1 MSKHTE
7 HTIPPRWS
15 LKLLR
20 LFLKNEYLEE
30 IEGDMEEVYTDTLKQ
45 HSLKKARRMYNRE
58 VIKLLRPILI
68 RRMSGNK
75 QLNYIGMLQHNILV
89 ALRNF
94 RRHKSSF
101 LINLTGLSTGLACT
115 LLIYLW
121 VNDEM
126 KIDRFHENTD
136 QLHQVLMNFE
146 SNSGINTV
154 SWTPAPM
161 AAALKDEIPEI
172 IGSTHVFTH
181 ENNGIISSGEK
192 KSFRANELYVS
203 QDFFKVL
210 SFKLR
215 HGNADQVLND
225 ISSVVLS
232 ENLAL
237 KLFDKV
243 DGLIG
248 QTVKL
253 KRGDMQSE
261 FIISGVFETPP
272 SNSTLQFDA
281 VFHSQKLL
289 SVTPNYNKWEYNE
302 PDTYLLVQKGA
313 DLSKVNERITEV
325 VKSKPNVSAAFT
337 LLRPF
342 SDKYLY
348 DNYKNG
354 VQSGGRIVY
363 VKLFSGIALLVLI
376 IACINFMNLSTAQA
390 TKRIKEVG
398 IKKAVGI
405 HRRALTF
412 QFLGESTLLSF
423 FALAMALL
431 LVWLVLPEFN
441 SITGKALHLE
451 LNYELLIAILSLT
464 LVTGMVSGSYPA
476 LYLSGFNPVE
486 LLKGKLKT
494 KTSELFIRQGLV
506 IFQFSLSTILMIS
519 IFVVFKQIDFIQ
531 SKNLGY
537 DRDNVVI
544 FKSEANVRK
553 NVSDFLQSVKTIPGV
568 VEATGTNHDI
578 MENDSNT
585 TGIDWD
591 KKDPEA
597 RIGFKYISAN
607 YNLIETLN
615 IPLKAGRSYSKEFG
629 NESQK
634 IILNEA
640 AVKVMGYEDPIGKT
654 MTIWRQ
660 NVEIIGV
667 LKDFHFE
674 SLYKEVKPLFYR
686 VAENNETI
694 MVRIQAGNELETIER
709 LKNHY
714 SAYNEGLPLEF
725 KFLDDR
731 YQDIYEAES
740 KVAGLSKYFAIVAMV
755 ISCLGLFG
763 LATFT
768 AQRRMKEISIRK
780 ILGSSQI
787 KIVYML
793 TDQFTRIVGLA
804 LLIALPVS
812 YWLSTNWLDGFTYHV
827 QLEWWFFVGAI
838 LATLLVAWLTVGLQ
852 TWKTARV
859 NPVHHLRNE

>member
-1 MSKHTE
+1 MNNQNT
-7 HTIPPRWS
+7 PRWS
-15 LKLLR
+15 TKLLR
-20 LFLKNEYLEE
+20 FFLKQKYLEE
-30 IEGDMEEVYTDTLKQ
+30 IEGDLEEIYEDNLENHTV
-45 HSLKKARRMYNRE
+45 KKARRLYNRE
-58 VIKLLRPILI
+58 VIKLIRPNLLK
-68 RRMSGNK
+68 RFNGSQK
-75 QLNYIGMLQHNILV
+75 LNYYGMLQHNILV

-126 KIDRFHENTD
+126 KIDRFLDNAD
-136 QLHQVLMNFE
+136 QLHQVLMNFD
-146 SNSGINTV
+146 SNNGINTV

-161 AAALKDEIPEI
+161 AAALMDEIPEVV
-172 IGSTHVFTH
+172 GSTHVFTH
-181 ENNGIISSGEK
+181 ENNGIISSDEN

-203 QDFFKVL
+203 EDFFKVL
-210 SFKLR
+210 SFKLKS
-215 HGNADQVLND
+215 GNPEQVLND

-237 KLFDKV
+237 KLFGKV
-243 DGLIG
+243 DELIG
-248 QTVKL
+248 QTINL
-253 KRGDMQSE
+253 KREDLQSE
-261 FIISGVFETPP
+261 FIISGIFETPP
-272 SNSTLQFDA
+272 SHSTLQFDA

-289 SVTPNYNKWEYNE
+289 NVSPNYDKWEYNE
-302 PDTYLLVQKGA
+302 PDTYLLIQKGA
-313 DLSKVNERITEV
+313 DISQVNKRITEV

-342 SDKYLY
+342 ADKYLY

-354 VQSGGRIVY
+354 VQSGGRIIY

-390 TKRIKEVG
+390 TKRVKEVG

-405 HRRALTF
+405 HRRSLTF
-412 QFLGESTLLSF
+412 QFLGESILLSF
-423 FALAMALL
+423 FALIMSLL

-441 SITGKALHLE
+441 SITGKTLFIE
-451 LNYELLIAILSLT
+451 LNFESLIAIISLT
-464 LVTGMVSGSYPA
+464 LVTGLISGSYPA

-494 KTSELFIRQGLV
+494 KTSEIFIRQGLV

-519 IFVVFKQIDFIQ
+519 ILVVFKQIDFIQ

-537 DRDNVVI
+537 NRDNVLI
-544 FKSEANVRK
+544 FKSEGK
-553 NVSDFLQSVKTIPGV
+553 IKENVSGFLQSVKTIPGV

-585 TGIDWD
+585 TGISWD
-591 KKDPEA
+591 MKDPEA

-615 IPLKAGRSYSKEFG
+615 IPLKAGRTYSKDFG

-634 IILNEA
+634 IMLNEA
-640 AVKVMGYEDPIGKT
+640 AIKVMGYENPVGKVI
-654 MTIWRQ
+654 TIWGQ
-660 NVEIIGV
+660 NVEIIGIM
-667 LKDFHFE
+667 KDFHFE

-686 VAENNETI
+686 VAEENETI
-694 MVRIQAGNELETIER
+694 MIRIQAGNELEVIDR
-709 LKNHY
+709 LKSHY

-731 YQDIYEAES
+731 YQEIYESES
-740 KVAGLSKYFAIVAMV
+740 KVAGLSKYFAIVAM
-755 ISCLGLFG
+755 IITCLGLFG

-780 ILGSSQI
+780 VLGSSRV

-793 TDQFTRIVGLA
+793 SGQFTKIIGVA
-804 LLIALPVS
+804 LFIALPIS
-812 YWLSTNWLDGFTYHV
+812 YWLSASWLDGFTYHV
-827 QLEWWFFVGAI
+827 TLEWWFFASAI
-838 LATLLVAWLTVGLQ
+838 LATLLIAWLTIGFQ
-852 TWKTARV
+852 TLKASLI
-859 NPVHHLRNE
+859 NPVECLRNE

>member
-1 MSKHTE
+1 MNKSN
-7 HTIPPRWS
+7 PPRWS
-15 LKLLR
+15 LRLLK
-20 LFLKNEYLEE
+20 FFVKKNYLEE
-30 IEGDMEEVYTDTLKQ
+30 IEGDMEEVHEDNLEQY
-45 HSLKKARRMYNRE
+45 SIKKARKLYNRE

-68 RRMSGNK
+68 RKMSGNK
-75 QLNYIGMLQHNILV
+75 QLNTIGMLQHNILI

-94 RRHKSSF
+94 SRHKSSF
-101 LINLTGLSTGLACT
+101 MINLTGLSTGLACA

-146 SNSGINTV
+146 TNNGINTV

-161 AAALKDEIPEI
+161 AKVLKDEIPEI
-172 IGSTHVFTH
+172 LGSTHVFTY
-181 ENNGIISSGEK
+181 ENNGIISTNEE

-203 QDFFKVL
+203 KDFFKVL
-210 SFKLR
+210 SFKLK
-215 HGNADQVLND
+215 HGTAEQVLND

-237 KLFDKV
+237 KLFDKT

-253 KRGDMQSE
+253 KREDIESE

-272 SNSTLQFDA
+272 LNSTLQFDA

-289 SVTPNYNKWEYNE
+289 NASPNYNKWESND

-313 DLSKVNERITEV
+313 DLSQVNKRITEI
-325 VKSKPNVSAAFT
+325 VKSKPNVSVAST

-342 SDKYLY
+342 ADKYLY

-354 VQSGGRIVY
+354 VQSGGRIIY

-390 TKRIKEVG
+390 TKRVKEVG
-398 IKKAVGI
+398 IKKAIGI
-405 HRRALTF
+405 NRRALTF

-423 FALAMALL
+423 FGLIMALL
-431 LVWLVLPEFN
+431 LVWLALPEFN
-441 SITGKALHLE
+441 SITGKTLHLE
-451 LNYELLIAILSLT
+451 FNNELLIGIFSLT
-464 LVTGMVSGSYPA
+464 FVTGLISGSYPA

-494 KTSELFIRQGLV
+494 KASELFIRQGLV

-537 DRDNVVI
+537 NRDNVVT
-544 FKSEANVRK
+544 FKNEGNSRK
-553 NVSDFLQSVKTIPGV
+553 NTSDFLQNIRTIPGV

-578 MENDSNT
+578 MENDTNT

-607 YNLIETLN
+607 YHLIETLN
-615 IPLKAGRSYSKEFG
+615 IPLKAGRAYAKNFG

-634 IILNEA
+634 VILNEA
-640 AVKVMGYEDPIGKT
+640 AIKVMGYENPIGKS
-654 MTIWRQ
+654 MTIWGQ

-667 LKDFHFE
+667 LEDFHFE

-686 VAENNETI
+686 VSEDNETI
-694 MVRIQAGNELETIER
+694 MVRIEAGNEIETINR
-709 LKNHY
+709 LKSHY
-714 SAYNEGLPLEF
+714 SAYNDGLPLEF

-731 YQDIYEAES
+731 YQEVYESES
-740 KVAGLSKYFAIVAMV
+740 KVAALSKYFAIVAMI

-763 LATFT
+763 LATFS

-793 TDQFTRIVGLA
+793 TDQFTKIVGIA

-812 YWLSTNWLDGFTYHV
+812 YWLSTSWLDGFTYHV
-827 QLEWWFFVGAI
+827 QLEWWFFVGSI
-838 LATLLVAWLTVGLQ
+838 LATLTVAWLTVGLQ
-852 TWKTARV
+852 TWKTSKI
-859 NPVHHLRNE
+859 NPVHQLRNE